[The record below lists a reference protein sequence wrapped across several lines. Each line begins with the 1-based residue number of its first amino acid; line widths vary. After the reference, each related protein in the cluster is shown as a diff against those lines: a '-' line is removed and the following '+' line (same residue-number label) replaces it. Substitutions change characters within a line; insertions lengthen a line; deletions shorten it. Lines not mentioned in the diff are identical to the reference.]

1 MLSNTPYDLMY
12 CRVLHTTI
20 TKILFNFLTL
30 IIGYHVPHQN
40 CLVGICHSKKKKEEH
55 VQMI

>member
-1 MLSNTPYDLMY
+1 MY
-12 CRVLHTTI
+12 CRVLHT

-40 CLVGICHSKKKKEEH
+40 CVLLEYVIAKKKRRTFTNDL
-55 VQMI
+55 ID